1 MFFDDRHQYSIRAFT
16 YEGARQEAQGRPH
29 RCPTEKTIRDI
40 AWEAQ
45 VRLCARYRRLKAR
58 GKTTNIVNVAIAREM
73 VGFIWPIA
81 CTMQTGLKAA

>member
-1 MFFDDRHQYSIRAFT
+1 MFDSGFHVRRRAS
-16 YEGARQEAQGRPH
+16 EAQGRPH

-40 AWEAQ
+40 A
-45 VRLCARYRRLKAR
+45 RGLKAR

-81 CTMQTGLKAA
+81 CTMQTGPKVA